1 MLQRILIFLLIWI
14 AFVDCNIKNENPCE
28 LPEEVRTE
36 IQKTD
41 SLLMNPLI
49 IERYGNW
56 MKYNYDEPG
65 LHEAEFETIRFK
77 QNCIGGYRYTKIVR
91 LEMRN
96 RVVNVVFKEF
106 NDTSSLYNMMGNI
119 ELFKLSTQDWMAIQ
133 EELKKL
139 EFWTTFNLEEKH
151 YLDGCSW
158 SIEAYKPEADPCPLP
173 NFHSIQF
180 FYPVDSMYRSL
191 YDLLSNPVPEE

>member
-1 MLQRILIFLLIWI
+1 MPQRILYYCLLSI
-14 AFVDCNIKNENPCE
+14 ALFGCKSKNENPCE
-28 LPEEVRTE
+28 LREEVRTE

-41 SLLMNPLI
+41 SLLMDPLI

-56 MKYNYDEPG
+56 MKYNYDEPV
-65 LHEAEFETIRFK
+65 LVKAAYETIRFK

-91 LEMRN
+91 LEKGN
-96 RVVNVVFKEF
+96 GGVNVVFKEF
-106 NDTSSLYNMMGNI
+106 NDTSSSYKMIGNI
-119 ELFKLSTQDWMAIQ
+119 ELFELSTQHWMAIQ

-158 SIEAYKPEADPCPLP
+158 SIEAYKPEADPCTLQ
-173 NFHSIQF
+173 NFHSIRF
-180 FYPVDSMYRSL
+180 SYPFDSMYRSL